1 MPDIGIMLEG
11 QEGLTWERFFRL
23 AQAVEDLGFESLFR
37 SDHLTALDGDT
48 QRASLALWPSL
59 GALAARTRRLRFGP
73 LVCSIT
79 FHHPALLAKNAAA
92 VDQLS
97 GGRFELGLG
106 AGWYAGEHRRFG
118 VPYPPYAT
126 RLEMLAEGA
135 HVIQALWAGGPVS
148 FSGQHFSLAQAETYP
163 LPAQRPMPLIMGG
176 KGEKTLQLVAR
187 YASEWNCSYVG
198 LPVFIAKSR
207 ELDEDCR
214 AIGRDPAAI
223 RRSLMLP
230 YVIGR
235 DPAAVQ
241 DRINAQRATFPNLP
255 ANHAAWTAA
264 GFLGGSPA
272 QLLDQI
278 QEWNAAGCTRCM
290 LQHSDLN
297 DLASLELLARE
308 VLPELQP
315 SQ

>member
-11 QEGLTWERFFRL
+11 QEGMTWQHLFRL
-23 AQAVEDLGFESLFR
+23 ADAAEALGFESLFR
-37 SDHLTALDGDT
+37 SDHLTALDGFAE
-48 QRASLALWPSL
+48 RNSLALWPSL

-118 VPYPPYAT
+118 VPYPPYAA
-126 RLEMLAEGA
+126 RLEMLDEGA
-135 HVIQALWAGGPVS
+135 RVIQALWAGGPVS
-148 FSGQHFSLAQAETYP
+148 LAGKHFSLAEAETYP
-163 LPAQRPMPLIMGG
+163 LPAQKPMPLIMGG
-176 KGEKTLQLVAR
+176 KGHRTLQIVAR

-198 LPVFIAKSR
+198 LPVFIEKSR
-207 ELDEDCR
+207 ELDDDCR

-230 YVIGR
+230 FVIGR
-235 DPAAVQ
+235 QPAAVQ
-241 DRINAQRATFPNLP
+241 ARIDEQRATFPNLP
-255 ANHAAWTAA
+255 ADLAGWHAA

-272 QLLDQI
+272 QLTEQI
-278 QEWNAAGCTRCM
+278 QQWAAAGCTRFM
-290 LQHSDLN
+290 LQHSALDDL
-297 DLASLELLARE
+297 DSLELLASE
-308 VLPELQP
+308 VLPHV
-315 SQ
+315 S